1 MKTALLLRAFCWAR
15 DSVLVMLGY
24 WCSTGGAGMEE
35 VGTTAGVITVASTG
49 FGCSVG
55 ISGISWSGLIGLDYL
70 MSSIVSICLI
80 SSKQLVSSSSTIV
93 FSSPLT
99 EVSWLLTD
107 SSIIGAASTRSSL
120 TSSLSYSTAILS
132 CKTSFFTAEK
142 VSFDYWEGDFVM
154 LAGYCSPIFARL
166 VGVVE
171 LT

>member
-24 WCSTGGAGMEE
+24 WWSTGGAGMVE
-35 VGTTAGVITVASTG
+35 VGTTAGVITDASTG
-49 FGCSVG
+49 FGCSVE
-55 ISGISWSGLIGLDYL
+55 ISSYGLIGVDYL
-70 MSSIVSICLI
+70 MSSFVSICLI
-80 SSKQLVSSSSTIV
+80 SSKQLASFSSTIV

-99 EVSWLLTD
+99 KISSLLTD
-107 SSIIGAASTRSSL
+107 YSIIGAASTRSSF
-120 TSSLSYSTAILS
+120 SSSWSYSIAILS